1 MKSLFKIIGNLIRG
15 LWHGL
20 TVCRVVIGN
29 LIFLVLIVFFF
40 SVIFYDS
47 DQALPDEAALVL
59 SLQGDIV
66 IQKTQTVLSGS
77 LFGEPAQQETLLKDV
92 IEAIDYAGNDERIQV
107 LVLNLRDMGGAGI
120 SKLQN
125 IGEALIRFKESG
137 KEIIA
142 AGDVFNQGQYYLAA
156 HADRIYV
163 HPMGGVFMTLFVM
176 N

>member
-1 MKSLFKIIGNLIRG
+1 MKSLFKIIGNIFRG

-20 TVCRVVIGN
+20 TMARLVIGN

-47 DQALPDEAALVL
+47 EQALPDEAALVL

-77 LFGEPAQQETLLKDV
+77 LFGEPVRQETLLKD
-92 IEAIDYAGNDERIQV
+92 IIDAIDYAGNDTRIQV

-120 SKLQN
+120 SKLQY
-125 IGEALIRFKESG
+125 IGEALIRFKE
-137 KEIIA
+137 
-142 AGDVFNQGQYYLAA
+142 
-156 HADRIYV
+156 
-163 HPMGGVFMTLFVM
+163 T
-176 N
+176 